1 MALGVGR
8 GTAERSTSA
17 MTSYWIIGLPAT
29 PVSCTLVCPHADT
42 RGCPRPRSAV
52 LGGPLLAGPF
62 ASDEAA
68 RSLAKMGLVRLPSVS
83 ESSSIY
89 GSRILKMTKLAK
101 RDSLLVCHFGGGDVL
116 GTDVTVSISCHR
128 KGRGR
133 HHWRR
138 GKNSL
143 LLFHGLVIH
152 SLSECRDDGLVVP
165 TLSMLRL
172 CLKPQEACVER

>member
-42 RGCPRPRSAV
+42 RGCPRPWSAV
-52 LGGPLLAGPF
+52 LGGPSLAGPF
-62 ASDEAA
+62 ASDGAA
-68 RSLAKMGLVRLPSVS
+68 RFLAKMGLVRLPSVS

-101 RDSLLVCHFGGGDVL
+101 RDSLLVCRFGGGDVL
-116 GTDVTVSISCHR
+116 GTGV
-128 KGRGR
+128 
-133 HHWRR
+133 
-138 GKNSL
+138 
-143 LLFHGLVIH
+143 
-152 SLSECRDDGLVVP
+152 SLSVP
-165 TLSMLRL
+165 TARVGAGTTGDGEGMIASSSSSMGWSYLVSLSVEMMALSYPL
-172 CLKPQEACVER
+172 SACCA